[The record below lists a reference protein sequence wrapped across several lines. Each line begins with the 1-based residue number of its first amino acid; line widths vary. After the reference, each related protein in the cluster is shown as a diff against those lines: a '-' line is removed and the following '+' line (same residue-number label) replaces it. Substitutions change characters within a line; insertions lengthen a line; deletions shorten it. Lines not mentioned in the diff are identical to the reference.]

1 MTKINSNITTT
12 IFCILYVN
20 NLYSYALSLYNFVI
34 NSLSKFLYTEEDLDH
49 RSKRIHFNIHFE
61 KNDIKYTLITSVGSN
76 SHFIYYFLDFSLEPI

>member
-1 MTKINSNITTT
+1 MTKINSDITTT

-49 RSKRIHFNIHFE
+49 RSK
-61 KNDIKYTLITSVGSN
+61 YT
-76 SHFIYYFLDFSLEPI
+76 F